1 MDESPAGGF
10 EGRKAVAWQ
19 AAKGAPQ
26 PWGTVYGSA
35 TPGTGWAGIT
45 PPTLTGGR
53 HIDIDYKPRAYLR
66 ACSFSL
72 PPRSA
77 AISARLRSTPS
88 GARLLLNAV

>member
-10 EGRKAVAWQ
+10 EGRKTIAGM
-19 AAKGAPQ
+19 AAALGHGLRLCHVWHRVGRNHANAP
-26 PWGTVYGSA
+26 PA
-35 TPGTGWAGIT
+35 F
-45 PPTLTGGR
+45 TGGR
-53 HIDIDYKPRAYLR
+53 RIDITYKPRAYLR